1 MKIALKRLSLGIAS
15 AGLLT
20 IYGCGGGSS
29 SPNTPIDVT
38 TTFSG
43 VAATGK
49 ALAYATVN
57 ITCAPGSGR
66 ATTTTTTGPNGG
78 YSVDIKNITFPCALK
93 AASSD
98 GTTVLYSVTS
108 ATATS
113 SNTQVANITPLT
125 QLLVASLTGSEPAT
139 FFSNFSASTASS
151 VTDNAISTAQT
162 AVLTAL
168 STAGIDVSG
177 LANLVSGTLVAGSST
192 NPYDV
197 ALEALGAKLKDLAP
211 IGTTLAT
218 LTTAVANT
226 SPAATSTNT
235 ATSSGTPSLPANMQ
249 LKTAAGNCSALRSGS
264 YRMVNPQ
271 SGSDLGDQTGLITID
286 APTAK
291 LTLPNGGQETWTPNG
306 TCRYTGANGKDDVV
320 VSQAGVIVARAT
332 NNGGQSYKLVIG
344 FPSQTHTLAETA
356 GAWNALSLNGNNGLF
371 AGIAINATIDAAGA
385 TSATFCGDPTSATW
399 DTTTCQTLP
408 AGTLARIANNDGG
421 FDMMNNGQLG
431 GRAFA
436 YRAGGG
442 ELMVVEVDSDGSFTL
457 LTKQRTNSLP
467 TVGAV
472 TTSWNLSLGSQLT
485 SDVAVDAN
493 SNTIVSVDTAAGSWL
508 RKQNTVGLNDGHL
521 ETFLANKPRA
531 GYSFRAAGSAAAD
544 NGTTASFREVTS
556 LGLRG
561 MGLNA
566 VLVPTAKR
574 FQISVTQ
581 P

>member
-1 MKIALKRLSLGIAS
+1 MKLKPKNLAMALAS
-15 AGLLT
+15 AVMLT
-20 IYGCGGGSS
+20 LAGCGGGSS
-29 SPNTPIDVT
+29 TTSTTLPAVVTT

-49 ALAYATVN
+49 ALANATVN
-57 ITCAPGSGR
+57 ITCVAGSGSA
-66 ATTTTTTGPNGG
+66 ATKTDGS
-78 YSVDIKNITFPCALK
+78 YSVDIKNITLPCALK

-151 VTDNAISTAQT
+151 VTDSAISTAQT
-162 AVLTAL
+162 AVLGTL
-168 STAGIDVSG
+168 SNAGIDVSG
-177 LANLVSGTLVAGSST
+177 LSSTSLVSGTLVAGNST
-192 NPYDV
+192 NAYDV
-197 ALEALGAKLKDLAP
+197 ALDALGAKLTST
-211 IGTTLAT
+211 GTTLAT

-226 SPAATSTNT
+226 STTAASTSTT
-235 ATSSGTPSLPANMQ
+235 TTSGTPSLPANML
-249 LKTAAGNCSALRSGS
+249 LKTAASNCSALRSGS
-264 YRMVNPQ
+264 YRIVNPQ
-271 SGSDLGDQTGLITID
+271 SGSALVNQTALITID
-286 APTAK
+286 AATGK
-291 LTLPNGGQETWTPNG
+291 ITFSDGSQETVMANG
-306 TCRYTGANGKDDVV
+306 TCRYTGANGKDDIV
-320 VSQAGVIVARAT
+320 VSQAGVIVARST
-332 NNGGQSYKLVIG
+332 NDSGVTYHLAIG
-344 FPSQTHTLAETA
+344 FPEQTHTLAEAA

-371 AGIAINATIDAAGA
+371 AGIAVSSTIDAAGA
-385 TSATFCGDPTSATW
+385 MNATFCGDPTSATW
-399 DTTTCQTLP
+399 DTTTCQALP
-408 AGTLARIANNDGG
+408 AGTLALTANSDGG
-421 FDMMNNGQLG
+421 FNVMDHGQLG

-442 ELMVVEVDSDGSFTL
+442 ELMVVEVDNDGSFTL
-457 LTKQRTNSLP
+457 LTKQRTSGLP

-472 TTSWNLSLGSQLT
+472 TTNWALSLGSQLT
-485 SDVAVDAN
+485 STVVVDAN

-521 ETFLANKPRA
+521 ETFLANNPRA
-531 GYSFRAAGSAAAD
+531 GYSFRAAGTALAD
-544 NGTTASFREVTS
+544 NGTTASFREITS

-574 FQISVTQ
+574 FQISVSQ